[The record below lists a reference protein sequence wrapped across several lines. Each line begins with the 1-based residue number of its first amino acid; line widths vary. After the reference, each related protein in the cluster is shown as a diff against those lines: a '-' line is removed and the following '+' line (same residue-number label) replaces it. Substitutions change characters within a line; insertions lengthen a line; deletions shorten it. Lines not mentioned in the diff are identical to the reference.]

1 MLSVLR
7 GTTSILVA
15 WVPHTEGFT
24 SRKHN
29 WILGLLEIMGFV
41 HLNDKYWIW
50 PLEHLKSAKHGK
62 CWAHLQVPSDCPG
75 MLSSRLGEMINV
87 LANCIQA
94 INEKGSAFT
103 GYFPG

>member
-29 WILGLLEIMGFV
+29 WILGLLIFFS
-41 HLNDKYWIW
+41 DTY
-50 PLEHLKSAKHGK
+50 AKI
-62 CWAHLQVPSDCPG
+62 HLQRSPILFGVNISMRSLTLPQH
-75 MLSSRLGEMINV
+75 RYKFE
-87 LANCIQA
+87 
-94 INEKGSAFT
+94 
-103 GYFPG
+103 